1 MNSNQATWIDHFPG
15 NFMWS
20 NATLVTKGMAPYGA
34 VALGEIDDIC
44 ERLRSRQGEP
54 HAWAEEWSAM
64 AARLERQADA
74 AEAAGRRMTAGNFYL
89 RAGMYFF
96 TAERFIVPGP
106 EKREMGRKAIECQ
119 TRGILRRYPNVER
132 VEVPYEGGAPER
144 GAGASESGGCDREG
158 AREPAVPNTG
168 ASTPAPGSRPASG
181 NPAQPSTGS
190 LPALFMKAPGNP
202 RPAPTMVA
210 FDGLDNSKEISVLF
224 NGLEFA
230 ARGWHTLAIDG
241 PGQGESIR
249 LRDIKTRYDY
259 EAAGTAAYDYVAA
272 RPEVDAKKVAV
283 MGYSFG
289 GYYAPRIVAFEKRY
303 CACVAFGAMHWD
315 MEEWV
320 DTIRQAVKSDAK
332 KSAQSH
338 FQVPWVFGAKDLD
351 HAVEMAKQF
360 NLAGVAGNI
369 ECPFLVLHGEND
381 RIVPLGSARKL
392 YDAVGSKNKTLNIFT
407 AADGGAEHC
416 QVDNRQVGV
425 DYIADWLAAN
435 V

>member
-1 MNSNQATWIDHFPG
+1 MASDHPTWIDHFPG

-34 VALGEIDDIC
+34 VALGEIDEIC
-44 ERLRSRQGEP
+44 ERLRQRQNEP
-54 HAWAEEWSAM
+54 HAWWEEWSAM
-64 AARLERQADA
+64 GARLEKVADA
-74 AEAAGRRMTAGNFYL
+74 AEAEGRRMTAGNYSL
-89 RAGMYFF
+89 RAGMYYF

-106 EKREMGRKAIECQ
+106 EKQEMGRKAIECQ

-132 VEVPYEGGAPER
+132 VEVPYENGL
-144 GAGASESGGCDREG
+144 
-158 AREPAVPNTG
+158 T
-168 ASTPAPGSRPASG
+168 
-181 NPAQPSTGS
+181 
-190 LPALFMKAPGNP
+190 LPALFMKAPGVSG
-202 RPAPTMVA
+202 RAPTMVA
-210 FDGLDNSKEISVLF
+210 FDGLDNCKEMSVLF

-249 LRDIKTRYDY
+249 LRDIRTRHDY
-259 EAAGTAAYDYVAA
+259 EAAGTAAYEYLER
-272 RPEVDAKKVAV
+272 RPEVDATKVAV

-303 CACVAFGAMHWD
+303 AACVAFGAMHWN

-338 FQVPWVFGAKDLD
+338 FQVPWVFGARDLD
-351 HAVEMAKQF
+351 HAVEMARQF
-360 NLAGVAGNI
+360 DLAPVAGRI
-369 ECPFLVLHGEND
+369 ECPFLVVHGEND
-381 RIVPLGSARKL
+381 RIVPLDSARKL
-392 YDAVGSKNKTLNIFT
+392 YDAVGSKNKTLKVFT
-407 AADGGAEHC
+407 AAEGGAEHC

-425 DYIADWLAAN
+425 DYIADWLAENAWKA
-435 V
+435 

>member
-34 VALGEIDDIC
+34 VALGEIDEVC
-44 ERLRSRQGEP
+44 ERLRGRQHEA
-54 HAWAEEWSAM
+54 HAWWEEWSAM
-64 AARLERQADA
+64 GARLEKEAAA
-74 AEAAGRRMTAGNFYL
+74 AEAAGRGMTAGNLYL
-89 RAGMYFF
+89 RAGMYYF

-119 TRGILRRYPNVER
+119 THGILRRYPNVER
-132 VEVPYEGGAPER
+132 VEVPYEGSA
-144 GAGASESGGCDREG
+144 
-158 AREPAVPNTG
+158 
-168 ASTPAPGSRPASG
+168 
-181 NPAQPSTGS
+181 
-190 LPALFMKAPGNP
+190 LPALFMKAPGVAG
-202 RPAPTMVA
+202 PAPTMVA
-210 FDGLDNSKEISVLF
+210 FDGLDNCKEMSVLF

-249 LRDIKTRYDY
+249 LRDIKTRHDY

-272 RPEVDAKKVAV
+272 RPEVDPKKVAV

-289 GYYAPRIVAFEKRY
+289 GYYAPRIAAFEKRY
-303 CACVAFGAMHWD
+303 CACVAFGAMHWN

-332 KSAQSH
+332 QSAQSH
-338 FQVPWVFGAKDLD
+338 FQVPWVFGARDLD

-360 NLAGVAGNI
+360 NLAGVAANI
-369 ECPFLVLHGEND
+369 ECPFLVVHGEND
-381 RIVPLGSARKL
+381 RIVPLDSARKL
-392 YDAVGSKNKTLNIFT
+392 YDAVGSKDKTLKVFT
-407 AADGGAEHC
+407 AAEGGAEHC

-425 DYIADWLAAN
+425 DYLADWLAAN
-435 V
+435 M